1 LNKTQNL
8 KGEIK
13 RGTQQ
18 DFERKSTKISRK
30 QKVESQEC
38 SVYESR
44 MKVKATFNDT
54 KKGCGQEST
63 QETTLACLSHPAGC
77 ESILSMTKTLSYLMA
92 SLLPGTYVLFS

>member
-44 MKVKATFNDT
+44 MKVTATFNDT
-54 KKGCGQEST
+54 KKDVARKA
-63 QETTLACLSHPAGC
+63 LKKPL
-77 ESILSMTKTLSYLMA
+77 
-92 SLLPGTYVLFS
+92 